1 MKRRAFALTLV
12 AVLGGCGTLAPAVA
26 GVAMV
31 AHEPGGA
38 ARFDIYDD
46 GGGLCVGDARL
57 AVYVP
62 KDGKSVRGCWTPHGS
77 GVRILFLDGDMAQ
90 IPASALKKPEEV

>member
-1 MKRRAFALTLV
+1 MTAQQ
-12 AVLGGCGTLAPAVA
+12 PD
-26 GVAMV
+26 
-31 AHEPGGA
+31 GA
-38 ARFDIYDD
+38 ARFDLYED

-62 KDGKSVRGCWTPHGS
+62 KDGKSVRGCWIPITG
-77 GVRILFLDGDMAQ
+77 GARIMFLDGDQAT